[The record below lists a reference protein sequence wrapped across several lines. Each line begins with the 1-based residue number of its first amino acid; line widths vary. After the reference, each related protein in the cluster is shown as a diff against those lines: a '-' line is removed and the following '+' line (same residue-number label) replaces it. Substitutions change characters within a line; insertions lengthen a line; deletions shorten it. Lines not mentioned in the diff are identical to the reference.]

1 MTRLAALGLAALATS
16 GAAPHAQ
23 GLDEIYP
30 RAALV
35 KDQSRFEQ
43 RVRDMFER
51 GLWDFMDG
59 AEKEALSG
67 LRLNF
72 PLIGHHRHPLDFYAY
87 RDGGRPT
94 VDLPVLSLKFIEDL
108 STAYSWRHVH
118 GYTLEPVDE
127 YVAMLKYRAPG
138 EFPSGRYPGPLSALG
153 VPAVPRLAERRG
165 DAPDEPRTPASHGP
179 AARSRR

>member
-72 PLIGHHRHPLDFYAY
+72 PLIGHHRTRSTSTPIAMAAAP
-87 RDGGRPT
+87 RSTCRCCRSS
-94 VDLPVLSLKFIEDL
+94 LS
-108 STAYSWRHVH
+108 
-118 GYTLEPVDE
+118 
-127 YVAMLKYRAPG
+127 
-138 EFPSGRYPGPLSALG
+138 
-153 VPAVPRLAERRG
+153 
-165 DAPDEPRTPASHGP
+165 RT
-179 AARSRR
+179 